1 MFKLPLIGG
10 ILSLVAGGAVGW
22 FLAAPYITANA
33 PAQWAWILVPAG
45 SFLVGAV
52 VFVVGWFVTI
62 LATQATMANKMDT
75 GF

>member
-22 FLAAPYITANA
+22 FLAAPYLTANV
-33 PAQWAWILVPAG
+33 PQQWAWLAVPVGA
-45 SFLVGAV
+45 FLVGAV

-62 LATQATMANKMDT
+62 LATQAKMAKEM